1 MGILTG
7 YISAVLFL
15 LLCAKYITKRINRPS
30 ADALLR
36 RLHKPASGL
45 FLIFCILHIWFV
57 IPVLDKRNITVIC
70 SGIAVMSMA
79 VVLIVMCHRIKDAE
93 KKMLWHRR
101 LSIMVLAVLL
111 VHIAVYFMDF
121 MAYQKNISGIEI
133 TEMDLSNIPDGE
145 YIGEY
150 DAGYIYAKVQV
161 AVESGRITD
170 IEILE
175 HKHERGQEAEKITDA
190 IVSEQRLDVD
200 AVSGA
205 TNSGLV
211 IKKACEDAL
220 SKL

>member
-1 MGILTG
+1 MGIITG
-7 YISAVLFL
+7 YISVALFL

-30 ADALLR
+30 ADALFCR
-36 RLHKPASGL
+36 IHKPASGL
-45 FLIFCILHIWFV
+45 FLMFCILHIWFV
-57 IPVLDKRNITVIC
+57 IPVLDKRNIMVIC
-70 SGIAVMSMA
+70 SGIAIISMA
-79 VVLIVMCHRIKDAE
+79 VVLIVLCHRIKDME
-93 KKMLWHRR
+93 KKMVWHRI
-101 LSIMVLAVLL
+101 LSIIVLAALL
-111 VHIAVYFMDF
+111 IHIAVYFMDF
-121 MAYQKNISGIEI
+121 TAYQKNIRGIEI

-161 AVESGRITD
+161 AIESGRITD
-170 IEILE
+170 IKILE

-190 IVSEQRLDVD
+190 IVREQSLDVD

-220 SKL
+220 SK